1 MIGIIDYG
9 LGNVSAFENIY
20 RTNLI
25 TSKRIKSVDDFKDV
39 THIILPG
46 VGAFDKAMTLL
57 KESNLIDNLNH
68 LVLKEKLP
76 ILGICVGMQ
85 IMANSSDEG
94 ELNGLGWIPGKVK
107 KFDESFFKNKTYVPH
122 MGWNDVEIRSRNPIF
137 KDLNT
142 PKFYF
147 LHSFYFEPESEKSI
161 IGDTY
166 YGTSFASILNS
177 NNIFAAQFHPEKS
190 HHFGEKILLNFYN
203 T

>member
-1 MIGIIDYG
+1 
-9 LGNVSAFENIY
+9 
-20 RTNLI
+20 
-25 TSKRIKSVDDFKDV
+25 
-39 THIILPG
+39 
-46 VGAFDKAMTLL
+46 
-57 KESNLIDNLNH
+57 
-68 LVLKEKLP
+68 
-76 ILGICVGMQ
+76 
-85 IMANSSDEG
+85 
-94 ELNGLGWIPGKVK
+94 
-107 KFDESFFKNKTYVPH
+107 

-161 IGDTY
+161 IGETY

-177 NNIFAAQFHPEKS
+177 NNIFAAQFHPEKN